1 MLPNIH
7 LERKQ
12 TAHHHPQGLGLL
24 EQELRASGPALRIL
38 KVGSSLASRRSQP
51 AEQRGKA
58 SSGTRKTAK
67 RNTNRGD
74 SSKRAT
80 EGDQNLWG
88 AHRVD
93 QGGCSAQTALRL
105 AQCTWIL
112 VQFLRGTLICP
123 RPSRTHEIKTN
134 KRFEGATAVILLK
147 LDLKLPLPLFDNLCR
162 DCAMFHFLKAY

>member
-1 MLPNIH
+1 MLSNIH
-7 LERKQ
+7 LEHKQ
-12 TAHHHPQGLGLL
+12 TAHHDPQGLGLL

-93 QGGCSAQTALRL
+93 KGGCSAQTALPL
-105 AQCTWIL
+105 AQCAWIL

-123 RPSRTHEIKTN
+123 RIWVKRRQNANFKTLFFFCGWVAPRPSCTHEIKTN
-134 KRFEGATAVILLK
+134 KRFRGATDSSKTA
-147 LDLKLPLPLFDNLCR
+147 P
-162 DCAMFHFLKAY
+162 

>member
-1 MLPNIH
+1 MLSNIH
-7 LERKQ
+7 LTHKQ

-67 RNTNRGD
+67 RDTNRGD

-93 QGGCSAQTALRL
+93 KGGCSAQTALPL
-105 AQCTWIL
+105 AQCAWIL
-112 VQFLRGTLICP
+112 VHFLRGTLFCP
-123 RPSRTHEIKTN
+123 RIWSKLEGPETSVPRSGAKTRN
-134 KRFEGATAVILLK
+134 SETLIF
-147 LDLKLPLPLFDNLCR
+147 LPVGHTQTKPH
-162 DCAMFHFLKAY
+162 A

>member
-1 MLPNIH
+1 MLSNIH
-7 LERKQ
+7 LEHKQ

-24 EQELRASGPALRIL
+24 EQELRASGPALHIL

-51 AEQRGKA
+51 AGQRGKA

-93 QGGCSAQTALRL
+93 KGGCSAQTALPL
-105 AQCTWIL
+105 AQCAWIL
-112 VQFLRGTLICP
+112 VHFLRGTLFYP
-123 RPSRTHEIKTN
+123 RIWVKLEGPETSVPRSGAKTRN
-134 KRFEGATAVILLK
+134 SETLIF
-147 LDLKLPLPLFDNLCR
+147 LPVGHTQTKPH
-162 DCAMFHFLKAY
+162 A